1 MDSIRRENV
10 PESRGRLGPGR
21 KRIENPR
28 KGMRMNPEEKI
39 SRIPSFIREAVA
51 EDLKTG
57 RFDYVRTRLP
67 PEPNGY
73 LHIGHVKAFLIDY
86 FTAKEFGG
94 ELYLRFD
101 DTNPSKEETE
111 FVDAIKEDAA
121 WLGIEWVKE
130 TYASDYFDRLYD
142 WAVRLVKMGLA
153 YVDDQSQEEMS
164 ASRGTLPKG
173 TKWSETE
180 SAIKPGVDSPYRNRS
195 VAENLDLLER
205 MKNGEF
211 PEGSRVLRAKID
223 MSHPNIL
230 MRDPVMYRI
239 MHIPHHRT
247 GDKWHIY
254 PMYDWSHGQND
265 SMEGIT
271 HSLCSSEYIIHR
283 PLYEWFLQKLEEFP
297 SRQIEFSRLNLT
309 YAMMS
314 KRKLR
319 RLVETGVVRGWDDP
333 RLTTLRGLRRRG
345 VTPEAIV
352 NFVTGLGETR
362 NDSWVDMA
370 QFEAVIRDDLN
381 KRALRR
387 MAILR
392 PLKLVID
399 NYPEGQTEEMEA
411 INNPEDPS
419 AGTRKIPF
427 SKVLYIEQD
436 DFRET
441 PPPKY
446 YRLFPGNEVRLR
458 YAYFVKC
465 TDVVKDSDG
474 HVVEVHATYDPST
487 RGGESPEGRKV
498 KSTIHW
504 VSAEHAVPAEIR
516 LYEQLFTV
524 ERPDDAESES
534 IINPN
539 SLQILMGYVEPH
551 LAAPEVGSRYQ
562 FERVGYFCADPDS
575 TPEKPVFNL
584 TVSLKDTWAKLEKK
598 SK

>member
-1 MDSIRRENV
+1 
-10 PESRGRLGPGR
+10 
-21 KRIENPR
+21 
-28 KGMRMNPEEKI
+28 MNPEETI
-39 SRIPSFIREAVA
+39 SRIPAFIREAVD
-51 EDLKTG
+51 EDLKKG
-57 RFDYVRTRLP
+57 RFNYVRTRLP

-94 ELYLRFD
+94 ELILRFD

-111 FVDAIKEDAA
+111 FVEAIEDDAS
-121 WLGIEWVKE
+121 WLGIKWAKV
-130 TYASDYFDRLYD
+130 TFASNYFDELYE

-153 YVDDQSQEEMS
+153 YVDDQTQEEMS
-164 ASRGTLPKG
+164 ERRGTLPKG

-195 VAENLDLLER
+195 VEENLDLLER

-223 MSHPNIL
+223 MAHPNL
-230 MRDPVMYRI
+230 LLRDPVMYRI
-239 MHIPHHRT
+239 MHVHHHRT

-265 SMEGIT
+265 SMEGVT
-271 HSLCSSEYIIHR
+271 HSLCSNEYIIHR
-283 PLYEWFLQKLEEFP
+283 PLYEWFLEKLGVFP
-297 SRQIEFSRLNLT
+297 SRQIEFTRLNIT

-319 RLVETGVVRGWDDP
+319 KLVETGVVNGWDDP

-345 VTPEAIV
+345 VPPEAIV
-352 NFVTGLGETR
+352 NFVTGLGETK
-362 NDSWVDMA
+362 NDSWVEMA
-370 QFEAVIRDDLN
+370 QFDAIIRDELN

-387 MAILR
+387 MAVLH

-399 NYPEGQTEEMEA
+399 NYPEGQTEEMDA
-411 INNPEDPS
+411 VNNPEDPS
-419 AGTRKIPF
+419 AGTRKVPF

-446 YRLFPGNEVRLR
+446 FRLYPGNEVRLR
-458 YAYFVKC
+458 YAYLVKC
-465 TDVVKDSDG
+465 THVVKNDSG
-474 HVVEVHATYDPST
+474 EVLEIHCTYDPAT
-487 RGGESPEGRKV
+487 RGGEVPDGRKV

-504 VSAEHAVPAEIR
+504 VSAEHAIQAEVR
-516 LYEQLFTV
+516 MYNPLFTV
-524 ERPDDAESES
+524 ERPDDAEAEN

-539 SLQILMGYVEPH
+539 SLEVLENTWVEPA
-551 LAAPEVGSRYQ
+551 LAEAQVGDNIQ
-562 FERVGYFCADPDS
+562 FERTGYFCLDPDS
-575 TPEKPVFNL
+575 RPGKPVFNL
-584 TVSLKDTWAKLEKK
+584 TVNLRDTWAKMQKK
-598 SK
+598 G